1 MKFLHV
7 LIPKVLCIIA
17 FIAGAGVTVHAQSTN
32 LPAGFPKIVSTGN
45 AEKDALAY
53 DQAKRQWIE
62 ANPEAYQQL
71 TGAAQRKHIIS
82 KSEFATMPQEKQ
94 QHILSNPGMY
104 SIEEVSAT
112 RQDVQEVYTPAPVGS
127 APVKTKVTAKMLSTV
142 SPEKAAFIKA
152 NPTLYEITD

>member
-1 MKFLHV
+1 MKYLRV

-17 FIAGAGVTVHAQSTN
+17 FIAGAGVTVHAQSAG

-62 ANPEAYQQL
+62 ANPVAYQQL
-71 TGAAQRKHIIS
+71 TGATQGKHIIS
-82 KSEFATMPQEKQ
+82 KSEFAIMPQEKQ
-94 QHILSNPGMY
+94 QHILSNPGLY
-104 SIEEVSAT
+104 SIEEVS
-112 RQDVQEVYTPAPVGS
+112 APVGS
-127 APVKTKVTAKMLSTV
+127 APVKTKVTAEMLSTF
-142 SPEKAAFIKA
+142 SPEKAAFVKA